1 MLYVLFC
8 ILPCMYTYVCEY
20 ITCAYLLLQTVDTE
34 YTDIADGSD
43 TNFNAYPILLI
54 VVGCFILILGAV
66 GFLGALCGDKA
77 VGRVLLFV
85 VRKIV
90 HTC

>member
-1 MLYVLFC
+1 MYIYICTCLNSVCIYCYIYIFIYV
-8 ILPCMYTYVCEY
+8 
-20 ITCAYLLLQTVDTE
+20 LLQTVDTE

-43 TNFNAYPILLI
+43 TNFNAYPIVLI

-66 GFLGALCGDKA
+66 GFLGALCGDKK

-85 VRKIV
+85 VR
-90 HTC
+90 